1 MTSKSKKVLI
11 TGGSSGIGF
20 EMSKY
25 FAEAHYDILWV
36 SLDESELQDSKVKLH
51 KLFPNAV
58 IETLSIDL
66 TLNDAPMK
74 VHTWAQSIGIVDVLI
89 NNAGIGTY
97 GMVNDI
103 NMDKEL
109 SMIQTNILAVY
120 ILTRLFMKEMVQK
133 DRGTI
138 INISSNSSFQ
148 PVPRMNTYAST
159 KAFVRHFS
167 QGLSEEMKLMGSKVK
182 IITVCPSAIQNT
194 PFREHEGMKN
204 VKTFSGLA
212 YTTAE
217 EVAKDVWKGFTKGKE
232 FIVTGRKM
240 RMLYSIQHFIPSFLS
255 KYLVRK
261 ETELQ

>member
-1 MTSKSKKVLI
+1 MRADAKRVLI

-25 FAEAHYDILWV
+25 FADAHYDILWV

-58 IETLSIDL
+58 IQTLRIDL
-66 TLNDAPMK
+66 ASDDAPMK

-103 NMDKEL
+103 DIDKEI
-109 SMIQTNILAVY
+109 SMIQTNVMAVY
-120 ILTRLFMKEMVQK
+120 KLTRLFMKEMVRN
-133 DRGTI
+133 DHGTI

-148 PVPRMNTYAST
+148 PVPRMTTYAST

-167 QGLSEEMKLMGSKVK
+167 QGLTEEMKLADSKVK
-182 IITVCPSAIQNT
+182 IITVCPSAIKNT
-194 PFREHEGMKN
+194 PFREHEGMKH

-217 EVAKDVWKGFTKGKE
+217 EVAKDIWKGFIKGKE
-232 FIVTGRKM
+232 LIVTGRRM
-240 RMLYSIQHFIPSFLS
+240 RILYSIQHLIPSALS